1 MSGAAS
7 PILRVENVSFSYGNG
22 QPALDCVTFE
32 IEAGE
37 SVAVL
42 GPNGSGKTTL
52 LLHLNGILKGSGRVT
67 VCGMPAEAPH
77 LPIIRRK
84 VGFLFQEPGDQL
96 FLPTVLEDVMFG
108 PLQTGVSPPAADQSA
123 RAALRRV
130 GLEHLASKAPYAL
143 SGGEKQ
149 RAALAG
155 ILATEPELLVLDEP
169 TTHLDPPA
177 RRALIGLLQSLPQA
191 KLVATHDAAFAR
203 AVSSRALFLE
213 HGRLAAQGPTVEIL
227 ERFSWEL

>member
-1 MSGAAS
+1 MSGADS
-7 PILRVENVSFSYGNG
+7 PIVQVENVSFSYGDG
-22 QPALDCVTFE
+22 QPALDCVTFD
-32 IEAGE
+32 IRAGE

-67 VCGMPAEAPH
+67 VCGMPAEAPN
-77 LPIIRRK
+77 LPVIRRR
-84 VGFLFQEPGDQL
+84 VGFLFQDPGDQL

-108 PLQTGVSPPAADQSA
+108 PLQAGAAAAAAERSA
-123 RAALRRV
+123 RAALERV
-130 GLEHLASKAPYAL
+130 GLERLASKAPYAL

-155 ILATEPELLVLDEP
+155 ILATEPQLLVLDEP

-177 RRALIGLLQSLPQA
+177 RRA
-191 KLVATHDAAFAR
+191 
-203 AVSSRALFLE
+203 
-213 HGRLAAQGPTVEIL
+213 
-227 ERFSWEL
+227 

>member
-1 MSGAAS
+1 MTPVLS
-7 PILRVENVSFSYGNG
+7 VQNVSFSYSAERK
-22 QPALDCVTFE
+22 ALDSVSFA
-32 IEAGE
+32 IQRGE
-37 SVAVL
+37 RVVLL

-52 LLHLNGILKGSGRVT
+52 LLHLNGILRGQGRVE
-67 VCGMPAEAPH
+67 VDGVAVAPPH
-77 LPIIRRK
+77 LAAVRRK

-108 PLQTGVSPPAADQSA
+108 PLQAGAGAAEAESRA
-123 RAALRRV
+123 RQALRAV
-130 GLEHLASKAPYAL
+130 GLEALASKAPYAL

-155 ILATEPELLVLDEP
+155 ILATGPELIVLDEP

-177 RRALIGLLQSLPQA
+177 RRSLIALLNTLPQA
-191 KLVATHDAAFAR
+191 RLIATHDAAFAR
-203 AVSSRALFLE
+203 AVSERALFLDA
-213 HGRLAAQGPTVEIL
+213 GRLTADGPTPDIL

>member
-1 MSGAAS
+1 MSGPGA
-7 PILRVENVSFSYGNG
+7 PVLRVEGVSFSYGDGNLV
-22 QPALDCVTFE
+22 LDSVTFE
-32 IEAGE
+32 IAAGE
-37 SVAVL
+37 SVVLL

-52 LLHLNGILKGSGRVT
+52 LLHLNGILKGSGRVE
-67 VCGMPAEAPH
+67 VCGMAAEAPN
-77 LPIIRRK
+77 LQAIRRK
-84 VGFLFQEPGDQL
+84 VGFLFQDPGDQL

-108 PLQTGVSPPAADQSA
+108 PLQAGAAPAAA
-123 RAALRRV
+123 REMAEVALGRV
-130 GLEHLASKAPYAL
+130 GLGRLGGKAPYAL

-203 AVSSRALFLE
+203 AVSTRALFLE
-213 HGRLAAQGPTVEIL
+213 NGRLAAEGPTPEIL

>member
-1 MSGAAS
+1 MSNPGA
-7 PILRVENVSFSYGNG
+7 PILCVEGVSFSYGGGNR
-22 QPALDCVTFE
+22 ALDSVSFE
-32 IEAGE
+32 IAAGE
-37 SVAVL
+37 SVVLL

-52 LLHLNGILKGSGRVT
+52 LLHLNGILKGAGRVM
-67 VCGMPAEAPH
+67 VCGMAAESPNLQA
-77 LPIIRRK
+77 IRRK
-84 VGFLFQEPGDQL
+84 VGFLFQDPGDQL

-108 PLQTGVSPPAADQSA
+108 PLQAGAAPEAAREAA
-123 RAALRRV
+123 RAALGRV
-130 GLEHLASKAPYAL
+130 GLEHLAAKAPYAL

-203 AVSSRALFLE
+203 AVSTRALFLE
-213 HGRLAAQGPTVEIL
+213 KGRLAAQGPTPEIL